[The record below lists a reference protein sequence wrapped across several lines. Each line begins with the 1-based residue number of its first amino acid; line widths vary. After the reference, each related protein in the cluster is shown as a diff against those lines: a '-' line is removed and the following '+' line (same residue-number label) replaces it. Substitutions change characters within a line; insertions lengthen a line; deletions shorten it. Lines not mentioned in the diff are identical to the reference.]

1 MTATNCKTEPHPL
14 RRFKEAVTGGGRMK
28 SVLRVAMLALRETM
42 MPSLSDQ
49 RRAAV
54 AMVLAACLIGGSA
67 MSHVRA
73 AETPPVPNYGAA
85 DFKPTPQTTT
95 ICRGSDGPAGRWR
108 RRCIPPKLS
117 ISPPNM
123 SMAKLPGGGVRYIG
137 VCASERT

>member
-49 RRAAV
+49 RQAAV

-73 AETPPVPNYGAA
+73 AETSPVPKLRGGRFQTHPA
-85 DFKPTPQTTT
+85 D
-95 ICRGSDGPAGRWR
+95 DDD
-108 RRCIPPKLS
+108 
-117 ISPPNM
+117 
-123 SMAKLPGGGVRYIG
+123 LPGFRRARGTLAATLHSAEIVY
-137 VCASERT
+137 